1 MKHLFALLTLA
12 APLLAGAQS
21 VPQQAAAAVDPRAV
35 VPPVAYQPMASAGA
49 SGLVSDR
56 EDWKA
61 ANATVGQYPRGHL
74 DVIKW
79 ERAQDA
85 ARPASPATPEPVR

>member
-12 APLLAGAQS
+12 APLLAGAQH
-21 VPQQAAAAVDPRAV
+21 VQQQAAAAVSPSV
-35 VPPVAYQPMASAGA
+35 PVPPVPYAPMAPVGA
-49 SGLVSDR
+49 STLVQALD
-56 EDWKA
+56 DWKG

-85 ARPASPATPEPVR
+85 ARPASPATPEPAR